1 MRRSFADILNGSKV
15 DIAAEYH
22 SLHLLVYE
30 RYGFYGDM
38 RDNFELMPFSGT
50 AYNLQDFN
58 NRNGFHFDEQDSSD
72 DLDELLLFCEYVYN
86 FAYVLTTSFQCSSS
100 SCSSPI
106 GIIEHLMALADKLG
120 YRFVEC
126 EKLWVLVP
134 SNEKIEAAAEVM
146 PEALGSDL
154 FCYDYRCYS
163 GDLDSKRKILV
174 SLATSLE
181 PYRAKLSCIAKNF
194 TSDYFYFVNS
204 LNIRHNNVDALDP
217 GKYKELV
224 AKMPD
229 DELEKW
235 YDTVRYMSAAAFL
248 LLDYADRAE
257 AVQELKRG

>member
-1 MRRSFADILNGSKV
+1 
-15 DIAAEYH
+15 
-22 SLHLLVYE
+22 
-30 RYGFYGDM
+30 
-38 RDNFELMPFSGT
+38 
-50 AYNLQDFN
+50 
-58 NRNGFHFDEQDSSD
+58 
-72 DLDELLLFCEYVYN
+72 
-86 FAYVLTTSFQCSSS
+86 
-100 SCSSPI
+100 
-106 GIIEHLMALADKLG
+106 
-120 YRFVEC
+120 
-126 EKLWVLVP
+126 
-134 SNEKIEAAAEVM
+134 M

-194 TSDYFYFVNS
+194 TSDYFYLVNS

-257 AVQELKRG
+257 AVQGS